1 MPKTAVNRAV
11 ANRVAMIADR
21 FFEIDITALE
31 RFLIFIC
38 GVGCVDDFKERNFGV
53 KALPGRAG
61 ECRQKL
67 ILFRNRT
74 HIEILTGKQRKLQVL
89 RGIAGRLMTA
99 YPFFPVK
106 CAKTG
111 VMRSIFSRFVSG
123 VQWA

>member
-1 MPKTAVNRAV
+1 
-11 ANRVAMIADR
+11 MILKN
-21 FFEIDITALE
+21 EILGF
-31 RFLIFIC
+31 R
-38 GVGCVDDFKERNFGV
+38 K
-53 KALPGRAG
+53 LPGRAG
-61 ECRQKL
+61 EERQEF

-106 CAKTG
+106 CTETG